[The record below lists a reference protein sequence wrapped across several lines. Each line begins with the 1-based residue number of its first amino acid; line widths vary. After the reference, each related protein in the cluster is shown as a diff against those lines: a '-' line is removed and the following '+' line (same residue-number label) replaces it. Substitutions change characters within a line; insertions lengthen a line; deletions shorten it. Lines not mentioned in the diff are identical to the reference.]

1 MRTLA
6 QWHSELNR
14 IDETKLDR
22 NFVESEEFVAI
33 LLDVLVMNSKTHQ
46 SEKTGLFARAFAN
59 FATNEVQEVLCL
71 RPSQD
76 LWRDQ
81 CVKSFA

>member
-46 SEKTGLFARAFAN
+46 SEKTGLFAQLGLFRSLLSI
-59 FATNEVQEVLCL
+59 ECL
-71 RPSQD
+71 TQVVR
-76 LWRDQ
+76 
-81 CVKSFA
+81 